1 VSAYYN
7 EIDPYAAAWLRNLIR
22 EGLIAPGDVDG
33 RSIVDVQPDDL
44 AGYRQVHFFAG
55 IGGWSAALRLAGW
68 PDDREVW
75 TGSCP
80 CQPFSAAGK
89 QRGTSDERHLWP
101 EMRRL
106 VAERRPSVVFGEQ
119 VASALGRTWLGSVR
133 ADLEDL
139 GYAVG
144 AADLCAAGVGAPHIR
159 QRLWWVA
166 DAGGERP
173 DRQHALLR
181 AEARGRDAACVPEA
195 AGGCAGVLADAMHAG
210 RPERW
215 TGARERQAAGGC
227 GTDRMADRIGARL
240 EGRDA
245 RPLEDER
252 ATAERGGAAD
262 RVGDPSD
269 SRHQPRPGIAG
280 VQAGEAG
287 GFAVSERG
295 AASGHDGWSDLSWLP
310 CRDGKA
316 RPTQSPLQWVA
327 DGLPASLGR
336 LRASHIAA
344 IQEEVI
350 HAASGE
356 ARAREALL
364 DVLEALEQEALQ
376 RPIGGLD
383 CFPTAP
389 VLLAFLRQLASQG
402 WRFSEC
408 VPRASAEAAEARLRV
423 LRGGEV
429 PASAPRQRGLDGQP
443 PVQHPDLVRV
453 LSSILAQHASA
464 AWGEAYRANAAAVA
478 PLAHGAVSRVGR
490 LRAYGN
496 AIVPQVAAEFI
507 GAWADTDTERFALS
521 LM

>member
-22 EGLIAPGDVDG
+22 EGLIAPGDVDE
-33 RSIVDVQPDDL
+33 RSIVDVQPGDL

-106 VAERRPSVVFGEQ
+106 VAERRPATVFGEQ

-166 DAGGERP
+166 DA
-173 DRQHALLR
+173 L
-181 AEARGRDAACVPEA
+181 
-195 AGGCAGVLADAMHAG
+195 HAG

-215 TGARERQAAGGC
+215 PGAGERQAAGG
-227 GTDRMADRIGARL
+227 GGADGMAARIGARL
-240 EGRDA
+240 EGRNA
-245 RPLEDER
+245 RPLGDER
-252 ATAERGGAAD
+252 ATAERSGAAGF
-262 RVGDPSD
+262 VGDAWGD
-269 SRHQPRPGIAG
+269 GRGEGRRDAAG
-280 VQAGEAG
+280 GDAARGSGEADG
-287 GFAVSERG
+287 RRD
-295 AASGHDGWSDLSWLP
+295 ASAHDGCADLAWLP

-316 RPTQSPLQWVA
+316 RPTQPGLQPLVNGVSGRVA
-327 DGLPASLGR
+327 VERPGG
-336 LRASHIAA
+336 
-344 IQEEVI
+344 Q
-350 HAASGE
+350 GE
-356 ARAREALL
+356 AP
-364 DVLEALEQEALQ
+364 VQEDS
-376 RPIGGLD
+376 RWVSRIG
-383 CFPTAP
+383 A
-389 VLLAFLRQLASQG
+389 
-402 WRFSEC
+402 
-408 VPRASAEAAEARLRV
+408 
-423 LRGGEV
+423 LRG
-429 PASAPRQRGLDGQP
+429 A
-443 PVQHPDLVRV
+443 
-453 LSSILAQHASA
+453 
-464 AWGEAYRANAAAVA
+464 
-478 PLAHGAVSRVGR
+478 
-490 LRAYGN
+490 GN